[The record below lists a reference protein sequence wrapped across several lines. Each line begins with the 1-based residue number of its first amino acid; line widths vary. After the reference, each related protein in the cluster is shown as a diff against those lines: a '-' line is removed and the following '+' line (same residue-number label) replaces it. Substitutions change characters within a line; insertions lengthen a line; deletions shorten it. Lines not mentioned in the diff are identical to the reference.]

1 MEVDCAIDEYDDWFS
16 DLEDDDLLAL
26 AALYE
31 DDFGLDGLIQEDE
44 IDLWED

>member
-1 MEVDCAIDEYDDWFS
+1 MDEYDDWFS

-31 DDFGLDGLIQEDE
+31 DDFVRIYKAARDDR
-44 IDLWED
+44 